1 MRARRGG
8 SARSRSITAA
18 GTCCLAEIEE
28 SAVCPSDFK
37 RAEGCAVHVEGVLD
51 RPAVLVV
58 RGAFHRQQWAPR
70 VSFKSVPRLPLPP
83 EHRSSR
89 SRSGDGAVA
98 VQDIVQAPSFQVLL
112 GERDDRRRNLVAH
125 QGERYIARVAPP
137 FDGVDA
143 AALGDAEG
151 VAVLSKAFTSMNDST
166 LVCDSRPA
174 MFRSS

>member
-1 MRARRGG
+1 VTSNVQRDARYTWRAC
-8 SARSRSITAA
+8 STARPCLSYAVRSIVSS
-18 GTCCLAEIEE
+18 G
-28 SAVCPSDFK
+28 
-37 RAEGCAVHVEGVLD
+37 
-51 RPAVLVV
+51 
-58 RGAFHRQQWAPR
+58 APR

-98 VQDIVQAPSFQVLL
+98 VQDVVQAPSFQVLL

-125 QGERYIARVAPP
+125 QGERYIARVAQP